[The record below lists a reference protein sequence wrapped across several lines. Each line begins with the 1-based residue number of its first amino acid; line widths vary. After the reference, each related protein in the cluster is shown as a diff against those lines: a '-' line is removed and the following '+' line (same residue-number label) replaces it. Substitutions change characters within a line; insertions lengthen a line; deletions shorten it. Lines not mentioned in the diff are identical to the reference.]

1 LRFENSNLIFKIY
14 STHFYLQLEELVD
27 LGVLIMRFNR
37 IKFIVPVA
45 CTMLFLFLVV
55 PIRGQQPQPSQ
66 QRARTQSEGTPAQR
80 LNVMW
85 SRLDAMRRQ
94 LNTAIAALNAN
105 DRGGQ
110 SETRSA
116 DDPGTRLRALE
127 NEVSS
132 VLSEVSNLRSRQE
145 RAERYDITEL
155 DRLEGAVS
163 DLNERTQAML
173 RATATETRAAA
184 ISGEE
189 ARPTSG
195 GNANRGERR
204 GFFGRLLGR
213 GGNNRYEELTGTVA
227 PGRDRVLFEEA
238 TRETRRG
245 RYETARLLFN
255 VIVTAYSDSPYLPL
269 AKLAIGDT
277 FYLEG
282 GSTNLIQA
290 SAAYREWL
298 TFFPTHPLADD
309 VMLKMA
315 EAEMRQ
321 MGLADRDTSHAR
333 KAEQQLLVLLQQFPN
348 TTLRPEVNARLREV
362 QENLAMHNL
371 QVANFYY
378 DRFTR
383 GVAPNARGAQSRL
396 REIVERFPNFS
407 YRDEALFRL
416 GVTYIQEEE
425 PDEAARYFQE
435 LLRNHPNS
443 EFAARAREQLE
454 TIGAPVP
461 QPDPARLNEARPER
475 PSLTSRVITQIIGST
490 PLTIRRDGVLI
501 NRDGEDG
508 DLIAEAIR
516 NNGQLQNNQTPSP
529 SDFRRPPARR
539 VVQPEAPTSTRP
551 TTTGGGGSGVSVRP
565 TQSGQPTGSNNTTAS
580 PQTAPTTVPTQSA
593 PATTTP
599 SPAPSPSTSPATR
612 P

>member
-1 LRFENSNLIFKIY
+1 M
-14 STHFYLQLEELVD
+14 HF
-27 LGVLIMRFNR
+27 GRT
-37 IKFIVPVA
+37 KFIVPVA
-45 CTMLFLFLVV
+45 CAMLFLFLVV
-55 PIRGQQPQPSQ
+55 QARGQQSQPPQQ

-105 DRGGQ
+105 DRGGE

-132 VLSEVSNLRSRQE
+132 VLGEVSNLRSRQE
-145 RAERYDITEL
+145 RAERYDVTEL
-155 DRLEGAVS
+155 DRLEGSVS

-189 ARPTSG
+189 ARPRSG
-195 GNANRGERR
+195 GNANRRERR
-204 GFFGRLLGR
+204 GLFGRLLGR
-213 GGNNRYEELTGTVA
+213 GGGNNRYEELTGTVA
-227 PGRDRVLFEEA
+227 PGRDRILFEEA

-269 AKLAIGDT
+269 AKLAIADT

-282 GSTNLIQA
+282 GSSNLIQA
-290 SAAYREWL
+290 SAAYRDWL

-348 TTLRPEVNARLREV
+348 TSLRPEVNARLREV

-443 EFAARAREQLE
+443 EFAGRAREQLE
-454 TIGAPVP
+454 TIGATVP
-461 QPDPARLNEARPER
+461 QPNPARLNDARRER

-490 PLTIRRDGVLI
+490 PLTIKRDGVLI
-501 NRDGEDG
+501 NREGEDG

-539 VVQPEAPTSTRP
+539 VVQPEAPTSARP
-551 TTTGGGGSGVSVRP
+551 TTGGGGLSVRP

-593 PATTTP
+593 PAPATTTP
-599 SPAPSPSTSPATR
+599 SPAPSPSTPATR